1 MAGRVIYEAAGQVMR
16 LSLLEPAMRLLLRYL
31 YGRDQRLRD
40 VADLPAAKLRG
51 EIRNILLVSCT
62 ALGDTLLSSPAFHSL
77 RLAYPDARIVLLGH
91 PAYRVLYDDH
101 PDTNAFIA
109 YDGSW
114 RHFASVL
121 HALRNERFDL
131 ACILHGNEPQI
142 TPLCYLAGIRFI
154 FKLPNV
160 SRYAFLLSNREP
172 QKRWDDFGHGIE
184 QRLEVAFLAGGVP
197 AERCMTLVTYAAGE
211 AEVEQWLAQNGMTDR
226 EKVILFQ
233 PGASTASRRW
243 APSRFIELGTR
254 LRQVQ
259 RDVRIVLTGSPS
271 EAALCKTIASG
282 IGAGALV
289 SAGVLPLKLLPALI
303 RRSEVLVTG
312 DTGPMHLAVAMETPV
327 VALFAV
333 SDFRRSG
340 PAYGLE
346 RHVVIQKWRTC
357 DPCLSKRCP
366 YPEPLCMEN
375 ISVDEV
381 FTAIGKCLER
391 TA

>member
-1 MAGRVIYEAAGQVMR
+1 MR
-16 LSLLEPAMRLLLRYL
+16 LSLLGPAMRLLLRYL
-31 YGRDQRLRD
+31 HGRDQRPRD
-40 VADLPAAKLRG
+40 VADIAAAKQRG
-51 EIRNILLVSCT
+51 EIKKILLVSCT

-77 RLAYPDARIVLLGH
+77 RLAYSDARIVLLGH
-91 PAYRVLYDDH
+91 PAYRVFYDGH

-114 RHFASVL
+114 RNFVSVL
-121 HALRNERFDL
+121 RALRHERFDL

-172 QKRWDDFGHGIE
+172 QKRWNDFGHGIE
-184 QRLEVAFLAGGVP
+184 QRLEVAQLAGGLPV
-197 AERCMTLVTYAAGE
+197 ERRMTLMAHASSE
-211 AEVEQWLAQNGMTDR
+211 KEVVQWLAQNGIADHD
-226 EKVILFQ
+226 KVILFQ

-243 APSRFIELGTR
+243 APSRFIELGKR
-254 LRQVQ
+254 LLQING
-259 RDVRIVLTGSPS
+259 DVRIILTGSPS
-271 EAALCKTIASG
+271 EASLCRAIASG
-282 IGAGALV
+282 IGTGTLV
-289 SAGVLPLKLLPALI
+289 SAAVLPLKLLPMLM
-303 RRSEVLVTG
+303 RRSSVLVTG

-340 PAYGLE
+340 PAYDLE

-375 ISVDEV
+375 IFVDEV
-381 FTAIGKCLER
+381 FTAVEKCLGR